1 MNIAI
6 NIGSAIAG
14 ESSPCRSSIARPS
27 EKLAAH
33 PREIAL
39 VRSAQSGDPE
49 AFREIVEF
57 YQGTVYAFCFRWLRS
72 PEDAQEVCQDAFVRA
87 YGALSGYAHR
97 GKLSTWL
104 YQIALNLCRDRARS
118 PRFSWSKTVPLEFC
132 QDIASGARA
141 PDDAAVWNG
150 DLKRLDQGLEALP
163 RRLREPL
170 ILCGIEGLSH
180 DEASAVLNC
189 SPRAIEG
196 RVYRARQRLA
206 KWWENHR

>member
-1 MNIAI
+1 MDITIDLGN
-6 NIGSAIAG
+6 AIAG
-14 ESSPCRSSIARPS
+14 ESSPHSFSVARPS
-27 EKLAAH
+27 KKLTGH
-33 PREIAL
+33 PREKAL

-57 YQGTVYAFCFRWLRS
+57 YQGMVYGFCYRWLHS
-72 PEDAQEVCQDAFVRA
+72 PEDAQEICQDTFVRA
-87 YGALSGYAHR
+87 HGALTGYAHR

-118 PRFSWSKTVPLEFC
+118 PRFASPLSVPLESC
-132 QDIASGARA
+132 PDLACGERT

-150 DLKRLDQGLEALP
+150 DMLRLGQGLEALP

-170 ILCGIEGLSH
+170 VLCGIEGLSH
-180 DEASAVLNC
+180 EEASAVLNC

-196 RVYRARQRLA
+196 RVYRGRQRLA
-206 KWWENHR
+206 RWWENQG